1 MTKQEFI
8 DRAVTMYELM
18 NLCIDFD
25 IDVGGT
31 IVEASDLDEMICDDI
46 VAETSYSSWDVI
58 REHLNEID
66 DSAGWYVRR
75 SSLEYNPIYETD
87 FDEMLSDAI
96 YFCELNGIFEDEGV
110 EVQVQANNYFNGYNE
125 REMSG
130 VGYNDVVE
138 LPEDSEWMRD
148 GQSSIM
154 TLV

>member
-18 NLCIDFD
+18 SLCIDFD